1 MNKTFNSS
9 EMPSVTR
16 NEIELAIRRARQLRS
31 EMLMNLLRQFGGW
44 LHRSLAVALAWRP
57 SASSHI
63 LPLNR

>member
-16 NEIELAIRRARQLRS
+16 NEIELAIRRAQQLRS
-31 EMLMNLLRQFGGW
+31 EMLASQLRHFGGW
-44 LHRSLAVALAWRP
+44 LYRSLTAALAWRP
-57 SASSHI
+57 WTAGHI

>member
-44 LHRSLAVALAWRP
+44 LHRSLAAALAWRP
-57 SASSHI
+57 SASGHI